1 MGLFLIRAPGLPGR
15 DHVSCLQNVEIEP
28 SVVVTTT
35 AAVLPLLPM
44 PQAQSVDLRCV
55 LVEDQA
61 MIAQLL
67 AERLDQLSGLQVVA
81 IAHTAAAGIEA
92 CVEQRPDLLL
102 LDLSLPDGPGI
113 RVAETLQVLRPDA
126 RLIVVSGQASS
137 FLCPEHL
144 APMLL
149 AVVDKTGSCA
159 DLIEEISLLL
169 PAPTALAGQAES
181 VPAERLH
188 SLTPRQ
194 RQILR
199 MIGQGASS
207 RDAAQ
212 QLGVSLETV
221 NTHRRQIAARL
232 GIRGAALVRYAVLHA
247 DHL

>member
-1 MGLFLIRAPGLPGR
+1 MAWIDPPQVPQAPVP
-15 DHVSCLQNVEIEP
+15 
-28 SVVVTTT
+28 
-35 AAVLPLLPM
+35 VLPFPGAEGSL
-44 PQAQSVDLRCV
+44 LRCV
-55 LVEDQA
+55 LVEDQT

-81 IAHTAAAGIEA
+81 VAHTAAAGIQA
-92 CVEQRPDLLL
+92 CVEHRPDLLL
-102 LDLSLPDGPGI
+102 LDLSLPDAPGT
-113 RVAETLQVLRPDA
+113 RVAEALQLLQPEA
-126 RLIVVSGQASS
+126 RMIVISGQANT

-159 DLIEEISLLL
+159 DLLEEIGLLL
-169 PAPTALAGQAES
+169 PTPNPTS
-181 VPAERLH
+181 DPADEILSKRFH

-194 RQILR
+194 RQILQR
-199 MIGQGASS
+199 IGQGASS
-207 RDAAQ
+207 RDVAL

-247 DHL
+247 DLL